1 MLLIQVLL
9 IQVSTIIIFDNLYVQ
24 NQSTTTAQALARTKT
39 RMTTW
44 LNSNFRGRWK
54 EVSGPNVT
62 LASNQWMIVMRIGKQ
77 GGNYDY
83 HYWYRTN
90 DGPWANKH
98 GQTPSVLLPASD
110 MPTTNSSSGWTL
122 NGKTGFYNSS
132 IVYCQLLSEYV
143 ISCACVPL
151 CYTGAFCFGCFGTN
165 WCCWQR
171 VPSRFMRKIICR
183 LRLSE
188 VSRQYPEHSLCYG
201 KTPTIQPSPVMLQ
214 WSCISGRSKLG
225 RSKLGKK
232 EWKGGSMP
240 FAQLM
245 AVLPQEMWHA
255 PCEYRRTQ
263 TTWNVIRTRM
273 KP

>member
-188 VSRQYPEHSLCYG
+188 VSRQYPERSLYYG
-201 KTPTIQPSPVMLQ
+201 KTPTIQSFPE
-214 WSCISGRSKLG
+214 CYN
-225 RSKLGKK
+225 
-232 EWKGGSMP
+232 E
-240 FAQLM
+240 
-245 AVLPQEMWHA
+245 AVFQGE
-255 PCEYRRTQ
+255 
-263 TTWNVIRTRM
+263 VS
-273 KP
+273 

>member
-54 EVSGPNVT
+54 EVSGPIVT

-90 DGPWANKH
+90 EGPWANKH

-165 WCCWQR
+165 WCC
-171 VPSRFMRKIICR
+171 
-183 LRLSE
+183 
-188 VSRQYPEHSLCYG
+188 
-201 KTPTIQPSPVMLQ
+201 
-214 WSCISGRSKLG
+214 
-225 RSKLGKK
+225 
-232 EWKGGSMP
+232 
-240 FAQLM
+240 
-245 AVLPQEMWHA
+245 
-255 PCEYRRTQ
+255 
-263 TTWNVIRTRM
+263 
-273 KP
+273 

>member
-62 LASNQWMIVMRIGKQ
+62 LASNQWMIVMRIGK
-77 GGNYDY
+77 
-83 HYWYRTN
+83 
-90 DGPWANKH
+90 H

-165 WCCWQR
+165 WCC
-171 VPSRFMRKIICR
+171 
-183 LRLSE
+183 
-188 VSRQYPEHSLCYG
+188 
-201 KTPTIQPSPVMLQ
+201 
-214 WSCISGRSKLG
+214 
-225 RSKLGKK
+225 
-232 EWKGGSMP
+232 
-240 FAQLM
+240 
-245 AVLPQEMWHA
+245 
-255 PCEYRRTQ
+255 
-263 TTWNVIRTRM
+263 
-273 KP
+273 